1 MLKKNDVIKTTIVSM
16 GCNMEGIARHD
27 GFVIFVPFAILGE
40 EVEIKIL
47 KVQKDYAYAKLLNV
61 LSPST
66 YRTQPLCPY
75 FTKCGGC
82 DCQHID
88 YAYACELKRDMVK
101 STLEHICK
109 CPIIVNNTV
118 SSDNS
123 YFYRNKVAFPVS
135 PCSRK
140 IGMYAPNSHRIV
152 EIDNCLI
159 QNKWV
164 KELINCVNEYIEKS
178 GVSVYDETTEK
189 GTLRHVVA
197 RGNDDGVLVT
207 LVINGNGLKNTKPLI
222 DLLQSKFENFGL
234 NLNINTKKSNA
245 ILTDKF
251 VNICG
256 LKELKFDEFGVKYA
270 VGNGSFLQVN
280 NYIKKA
286 IYNAVLTN
294 IERDEIVIE
303 GYSGAGLMTAMLASK
318 AKHVYGV
325 EIVEEAVKSADELMK
340 KNDIKN
346 VTNICGKCEE
356 EIPKLIGKIEKSIV
370 VLDPPRKGCDL
381 KVIEALAKAKPSKII
396 YVSCAPNTLGRDIK
410 NLTELSCGAYEIE
423 SITPF
428 DMFPQTKHV
437 ETLAVLKLKK

>member
-1 MLKKNDVIKTTIVSM
+1 M
-16 GCNMEGIARHD
+16 
-27 GFVIFVPFAILGE
+27 
-40 EVEIKIL
+40 
-47 KVQKDYAYAKLLNV
+47 
-61 LSPST
+61 
-66 YRTQPLCPY
+66 
-75 FTKCGGC
+75 
-82 DCQHID
+82 
-88 YAYACELKRDMVK
+88 
-101 STLEHICK
+101 
-109 CPIIVNNTV
+109 
-118 SSDNS
+118 
-123 YFYRNKVAFPVS
+123 
-135 PCSRK
+135 
-140 IGMYAPNSHRIV
+140 
-152 EIDNCLI
+152 
-159 QNKWV
+159 
-164 KELINCVNEYIEKS
+164 
-178 GVSVYDETTEK
+178 SVYDETTEK

-251 VNICG
+251 VNIYG
-256 LKELKFDEFGVKYA
+256 LKELKFDEFGVRYA

-294 IERDEIVIE
+294 IEPDEIVIE

-423 SITPF
+423 NITPF